1 MIFNKKLIAKI
12 IVGVFFVSVLAASV
26 LWFFGNKP
34 GDETEKP
41 ANNLTNKNSAEGGL
55 PTVSGNNANI
65 NNNNA
70 KVPGTLGEAEVSVL
84 DIESAAVFVA
94 ERLGSYST
102 DTANFKNLKDAQ
114 FLMTEKMR
122 GEVDNMIN
130 NYTKFLSNNN
140 YYGVTTKALSVELL
154 NQSDLNNGV
163 AKVIVS
169 TQKVE
174 TIGKDNPSI
183 KTKYQK
189 MEMILIK
196 DGKWLVDSAIW
207 K

>member
-1 MIFNKKLIAKI
+1 MIFNKRLIIKI
-12 IVGVFFVSVLAASV
+12 IAGVFVISILAASI
-26 LWFFGNKP
+26 LWFFSNKTR
-34 GDETEKP
+34 EQKEKP
-41 ANNLTNKNSAEGGL
+41 ANNSTNTNSAEGGL
-55 PTVSGNNANI
+55 PIVSGGSGNV
-65 NNNNA
+65 NNNTG
-70 KVPGTLGEAEVSVL
+70 GTGVLDGTAASVL

-130 NYTKFLSNNN
+130 SYTKILNSNN
-140 YYGVTTKALSVELL
+140 YYGVTTKALSVDVLD
-154 NQSDLNNGV
+154 QSDLNNGV
-163 AKVIVS
+163 AKVMVS

-174 TIGKDNPSI
+174 TINKDNPVI

-196 DGKWLVDSAIW
+196 KGKWLVDSAVW